1 MVVACM
7 CRPLLPE
14 PAPAPKARKIEVEEH
29 TGPGRVGAY
38 TTADQEFN
46 LGMHVI
52 HEILRNAE
60 AAALGDGRMRL
71 DLTPPE
77 WRQVIAAGQGDE
89 HRPLP
94 DLSERG
100 TRQVWSR
107 MLDNAGGIAG
117 VFERLARDRLVMPGR
132 DSSGQRLA
140 IAPWGS
146 DQPPRP
152 IDVKLRFSN
161 RALVHILMAEDDEH
175 KPVVRSLSLGI
186 ESPIAELVRLH
197 AAQAL
202 DGIYDMDP
210 RLMTPQHYTAQFR
223 KAIEVGG
230 AGYMLWHLSCEL
242 LGLHV
247 KDVTVETVNGPNRGH
262 YAQAVL
268 LFHRLLHCPRL
279 QGTNQCQP
287 PCLATCSSI
296 STSQTRPGR
305 LPASQQTESE
315 RRATCVCCLHY
326 TGAEVLA
333 PVGIV
338 FGATCER
345 SVLSATCE
353 PGTWRP
359 PSNTRG
365 WCCAFIP

>member
-1 MVVACM
+1 MA
-7 CRPLLPE
+7 
-14 PAPAPKARKIEVEEH
+14 H
-29 TGPGRVGAY
+29 RVGAY
-38 TTADQEFN
+38 ITAEQEFN

-52 HEILRNAE
+52 HKILRNAE
-60 AAALGDGRMRL
+60 IAELDNEKSRLGL
-71 DLTPPE
+71 SAEE
-77 WRQVIAAGQGDE
+77 WRDVIASGQDDE

-94 DLSERG
+94 NLSVKA
-100 TRQVWSR
+100 TKHVWNG
-107 MLDNAGGIAG
+107 LIDNAGGIAG
-117 VFERLARDRLVMPGR
+117 VFERLARDRLVVPGR

-140 IAPWGS
+140 IGPRGS

-161 RALVHILMAEDDEH
+161 RALVHILIAEDDEH

-210 RLMTPQHYTAQFR
+210 RLMTPQHYNAQFR

-262 YAQAVL
+262 
-268 LFHRLLHCPRL
+268 
-279 QGTNQCQP
+279 
-287 PCLATCSSI
+287 
-296 STSQTRPGR
+296 
-305 LPASQQTESE
+305 
-315 RRATCVCCLHY
+315 
-326 TGAEVLA
+326 
-333 PVGIV
+333 
-338 FGATCER
+338 
-345 SVLSATCE
+345 
-353 PGTWRP
+353 
-359 PSNTRG
+359 
-365 WCCAFIP
+365 